1 MTEFKTK
8 YSLREAAQF
17 SPYSIASKGAKE
29 HADNLGRY
37 GVKIATR
44 SAVLHEMREVLE
56 RWRGVVQS
64 DVYTEEAKDFGDW
77 LDEIGEGIDT
87 FNYFGL
93 LGFNRGEVV
102 DVVCSLLREK
112 EYISPIDHS
121 LHWLSHCHSWH
132 KISQWAAECDGDD
145 MMAELIVSDIIA
157 QLDAQ
162 EDGE

>member
-8 YSLREAAQF
+8 YSLREAAEF
-17 SPYSIASKGAKE
+17 SPYSIASRGAKE
-29 HADNLGRY
+29 HAYKLGRY

-56 RWRGVVQS
+56 RWRGVMQS

-77 LDEIGEGIDT
+77 LDEIGEGVDT
-87 FNYFGL
+87 FTFFDL
-93 LGFNRGEVV
+93 LGFNRREVV
-102 DVVCSLLREK
+102 GVVCSLLREK
-112 EYISPIDHS
+112 EYIFQIDHF
-121 LHWLSHCHSWH
+121 LHWLSHYQSWH
-132 KISQWAAECDGDD
+132 KISQWADECDGDD